1 MRNFSTFTLCL
12 LLLFLSAGCQKK
24 DMSLRELDELVSVH
38 RSIEKQYQN
47 HIDSVRTHVQE
58 EMTDVER
65 FDLYGKLF
73 DMYRRFDI
81 DSQLVYAQKRIELA
95 EHLQTAE
102 YQHMSHM
109 NQAEVLMR
117 LGMYHESIQYLDAIP
132 VTAMKSFLL
141 PYYYHLRRT
150 LYGLMA
156 DFATTTTEQQQ
167 YREWT
172 QNYRDSLLRVQ
183 TDGSFLHELI
193 RADAL
198 TADQQYEQALTILND
213 YETTHAISE
222 DEVSI
227 FAITKA
233 QIYKA
238 LHNRQE
244 EKRYLIISACSDLRG
259 AVREYIA
266 LRELAIML
274 YQEGDIDHA
283 YHYMQCALEDANAG
297 GMRSRTLEIST
308 LYPIIESAHQ
318 KQETAHKR
326 LLYSLIGSIATIALL
341 MWGFLIYVMRQRAKL
356 AALNERLQI
365 TNTDLIQSN
374 QIRTVYV
381 GHYME
386 MTSLLIDRFDNW
398 RRALNKYVDNGDT
411 KHLYAEIASQR
422 FTTEQ
427 LSAFY
432 HDFDDAFLNIF
443 PDFVEKVKT
452 LMVEGTDF
460 RTKQGE
466 RLNTDLR
473 VLCCIRLGITDSMQI
488 ASFLR
493 YSLSTIYNSR
503 TRMRNAAKADRENF
517 EKTIATL

>member
-1 MRNFSTFTLCL
+1 M
-12 LLLFLSAGCQKK
+12 AGCQKK
-24 DMSLRELDELVSVH
+24 DSSLRELDELVSVH
-38 RSIEKQYQN
+38 QSIEQRYQDR
-47 HIDSVRTHVQE
+47 IDSVCLHLQDV
-58 EMTDVER
+58 MTAAER
-65 FDLYGKLF
+65 FDLYGTLF

-81 DSQLVYAQKRIELA
+81 DSQLVYAEKRIALA
-95 EHLQTAE
+95 EQLQIAE
-102 YQHMSHM
+102 YHHMARM
-109 NQAEVLMR
+109 NQAEVMMR
-117 LGMYHESIQYLDAIP
+117 LGMYHESIQQLDDIP
-132 VTAMKSFLL
+132 VSLVESYLL

-156 DFATTTTEQQQ
+156 DYAITTAEQQL

-172 QNYRDSLLRVQ
+172 QNYRDSLMLVH

-198 TADQQYEQALTILND
+198 TADQEYEKALTILND
-213 YETTHAISE
+213 YEKTHTITK
-222 DEVSI
+222 DEVGI

-238 LHNRQE
+238 LHNPAE
-244 EKRYLIISACSDLRG
+244 EKHYLIISACSDLRE

-266 LRELAIML
+266 LRELAILL

-341 MWGFLIYVMRQRAKL
+341 MWGFLLYVMHQRAKL
-356 AALNERLQI
+356 AALNETLQI
-365 TNTDLIQSN
+365 TNTNLTQSN

-398 RRALNKYVDNGDT
+398 RRMLNHYVDKGDT
-411 KHLYAEIASQR
+411 KHLYAELSSQH

-427 LSAFY
+427 LNAFY
-432 HDFDDAFLNIF
+432 QDFDDAFLNIF
-443 PDFVEKVKT
+443 PDFVEKVKA
-452 LMVEGTDF
+452 LMVEGTEF

-473 VLCCIRLGITDSMQI
+473 VLCCIRLGITDSVQI

-503 TRMRNAAKADRENF
+503 TRMRNQAKGDRENF
-517 EKTIATL
+517 EKIITTL